1 MDSHA
6 VDRLAEEHH
15 WELVTLAQND
25 QRARRAGRVAGA
37 AAVATGEAAVATG
50 EAVGQWRLYLAQRLV
65 SAGLRL
71 GLPPRRRHAASS
83 YAQSLLVADDPASG
97 GPSSAS

>member
-50 EAVGQWRLYLAQRLV
+50 EAVGQWRL
-65 SAGLRL
+65 
-71 GLPPRRRHAASS
+71 
-83 YAQSLLVADDPASG
+83 
-97 GPSSAS
+97 

>member
-15 WELVTLAQND
+15 WELVALAQND

-37 AAVATGEAAVATG
+37 AA
-50 EAVGQWRLYLAQRLV
+50 GQWRLYLAQRLV

-71 GLPPRRRHAASS
+71 GLPPRRRHAANS

-97 GPSSAS
+97 GPSSS

>member
-37 AAVATGEAAVATG
+37 AAVATG